1 MLLSTTRPIIK
12 WTGVLSHRCLPC
24 LYTTTAAAR
33 TDTSSD
39 KTNKFHDL
47 VEKGDIEGV
56 REAINSTTTDIV
68 NQGDPGR
75 ANTTP
80 LHLASRRG
88 FIDLVE
94 FLVGQGADLNARG
107 AWDLTPL
114 HYSAVFNQPT
124 ITTKLLDYG
133 ADHHLKDAKGNTA
146 LDHAKLE
153 RNNDVVTILENV
165 AK

>member
-1 MLLSTTRPIIK
+1 MLTN
-12 WTGVLSHRCLPC
+12 RCLPC

-56 REAINSTTTDIV
+56 REAISCTTTMAPIDIV

-94 FLVGQGADLNARG
+94 FLVEQGADLNARG
-107 AWDLTPL
+107 AWELTPL

-153 RNNDVVTILENV
+153 SNNDVVTILENA